1 MENRRNENLNNHN
14 GPAAVNFLWMLL
26 SSDIPVLILTMF
38 FLMVLI
44 SIS

>member
-1 MENRRNENLNNHN
+1 MENRRNENHTTHQDQ
-14 GPAAVNFLWMLL
+14 AAPNFLWMML
-26 SSDIPVLILTMF
+26 SSDIPVLILTVL